1 MLPYCSLPQN
11 CNLLLN
17 LCYGLLDSWSVSYIS
32 FFVFLVNDCGV
43 IQGHSPSY
51 CYYCTQSRGCPS
63 FTTLYLPLHIR
74 HSTASCLL
82 AWMETTLLSVF
93 PHPSAF
99 FFAFLSHVSPA
110 LIGCL
115 VFLYLAL
122 VGQDGT
128 SRASA
133 NPTI

>member
-11 CNLLLN
+11 CKLLLN

-51 CYYCTQSRGCPS
+51 CYYCTQSGGCPS

-82 AWMETTLLSVF
+82 AWKETTLLSVF

-99 FFAFLSHVSPA
+99 FFCLSVSCVPCSHW
-110 LIGCL
+110 LSCIPLPSFGW
-115 VFLYLAL
+115 
-122 VGQDGT
+122 
-128 SRASA
+128 SRW
-133 NPTI
+133 NKPGLC

>member
-51 CYYCTQSRGCPS
+51 CYYCTEPWLSFLHYSLPPTPYTSFHSFLLACLDGNYSVVCFSSPICFFFCLSVSCVPCSHWLSCIPLPS
-63 FTTLYLPLHIR
+63 FG
-74 HSTASCLL
+74 
-82 AWMETTLLSVF
+82 W
-93 PHPSAF
+93 
-99 FFAFLSHVSPA
+99 
-110 LIGCL
+110 
-115 VFLYLAL
+115 
-122 VGQDGT
+122 
-128 SRASA
+128 SRW
-133 NPTI
+133 NKPGLC

>member
-51 CYYCTQSRGCPS
+51 CYYCTEPWLS
-63 FTTLYLPLHIR
+63 FLHYSLPPTPYTSF
-74 HSTASCLL
+74 HSFLL
-82 AWMETTLLSVF
+82 ACLDGNYSVVCF
-93 PHPSAF
+93 SSPICSF
-99 FFAFLSHVSPA
+99 FCLSHVSPA